1 MFDTWN
7 YLILIVY
14 MLVLVAVGLRFSGRQ
29 KSTEDYFLGGRS
41 LPWLAVGMSMFA
53 SITSAS
59 SFIGI
64 PGVAY
69 RENIALIVLGFTS
82 PVVVPFLVYIFY
94 PFYRNLGV
102 TTTYEYIDRRYGR
115 PARYT
120 VSGLFCLARLGWLG
134 VVIYS
139 PSLAL
144 SVVTGM
150 NLSLCI
156 LLIGSIATA
165 YAMLGGISAVIW
177 TDVLQFIM
185 LVGGAIWVGVSLV
198 QEVPGGYSGIME
210 IASSTSRLDI
220 WEGGLDPFQM
230 TGIAVVISYFFQ
242 LMQDYGT
249 DQVAVQRLLTI
260 KDLKGM
266 AKAAFFNSLSD
277 LFIVVL
283 LLFVGTGL
291 FAYFHTFPERLSADV
306 SGDQILP
313 YYIVHALP
321 TGVSGLLLA
330 AIFAAAMSS
339 VDSGVNSLATVIVN
353 DFVKPRRRQAVA
365 DQKDLKLA
373 RILTAAIGG
382 FALITAFYA
391 VTVGQV
397 LKASQAFLGM
407 FAAPILA
414 LFMLGMLT
422 RRTHFR
428 GWLVGLV
435 LAVAASVW
443 VQNFTA
449 VHFIYYF
456 PFCFGICAGVGY
468 LASVVMSGPRPDPEL
483 VLWGRG
489 KTVAVSRDSTPQ
501 S

>member
-14 MLVLVAVGLRFSGRQ
+14 MAVLVAIGLRFSGRQ
-29 KSTEDYFLGGRS
+29 KSTKDYFLGGRN

-64 PGVAY
+64 PGIAY
-69 RENIALIVLGFTS
+69 RENVALIFLGFTS

-115 PARYT
+115 PARYA

-150 NLSLCI
+150 NLSLCL
-156 LLIGSIATA
+156 LLIGTIATA

-185 LVGGAIWVGVSLV
+185 LVGGATWVGVSLV

-210 IASSTSRLDI
+210 IASTTSRLHI

-277 LFIVVL
+277 LFIVAL
-283 LLFVGTGL
+283 LLFVGT
-291 FAYFHTFPERLSADV
+291 V
-306 SGDQILP
+306 IGD
-313 YYIVHALP
+313 
-321 TGVSGLLLA
+321 S
-330 AIFAAAMSS
+330 
-339 VDSGVNSLATVIVN
+339 
-353 DFVKPRRRQAVA
+353 
-365 DQKDLKLA
+365 
-373 RILTAAIGG
+373 
-382 FALITAFYA
+382 
-391 VTVGQV
+391 
-397 LKASQAFLGM
+397 
-407 FAAPILA
+407 
-414 LFMLGMLT
+414 
-422 RRTHFR
+422 
-428 GWLVGLV
+428 
-435 LAVAASVW
+435 
-443 VQNFTA
+443 
-449 VHFIYYF
+449 
-456 PFCFGICAGVGY
+456 
-468 LASVVMSGPRPDPEL
+468 
-483 VLWGRG
+483 
-489 KTVAVSRDSTPQ
+489 
-501 S
+501 